1 MDFDLKKIDLS
12 SIRSILSG
20 LMSKDAVGMGNALQ
34 SSGSGPTQIPLGS
47 GPFNSYKPK
56 DMSMSEFAAIKSM
69 ADGVGKAG
77 ESPDAP
83 SRPKY
88 QIDAPIP
95 PVLMNRGEVPPISPV
110 FGKQS
115 LAQMDLDEQE
125 RMKMAKVLRGYV

>member
-34 SSGSGPTQIPLGS
+34 SSGSGSTQIPLGME
-47 GPFNSYKPK
+47 NSYTPK

-77 ESPDAP
+77 ESPNTPA
-83 SRPKY
+83 RPKY

-115 LAQMDLDEQE
+115 RAQMQLEKDERE
-125 RMKMAKVLRGYV
+125 KMAQVLRGYA

>member
-1 MDFDLKKIDLS
+1 MDFS

-20 LMSKDAVGMGNALQ
+20 LMPKGSVGMGNALQ
-34 SSGSGPTQIPLGS
+34 SSGSGPTQIPLGME
-47 GPFNSYKPK
+47 NSYTPK

-77 ESPDAP
+77 ESPDVP
-83 SRPKY
+83 SKPKY

-95 PVLMNRGEVPPISPV
+95 PVLMGRGEIPPISAV

-115 LAQMDLDEQE
+115 LAQMQLEKDERE
-125 RMKMAKVLRGYV
+125 KMAQVLRGYV

>member
-34 SSGSGPTQIPLGS
+34 SSGSGPTQIPLGME
-47 GPFNSYKPK
+47 NSYTPK

-125 RMKMAKVLRGYV
+125 RMKMAQVLRSYV

>member
-1 MDFDLKKIDLS
+1 MDFS

-34 SSGSGPTQIPLGS
+34 SSGSGPTQIPLGME
-47 GPFNSYKPK
+47 NSYTPK

-69 ADGVGKAG
+69 ADGIGKAG
-77 ESPDAP
+77 ESPNAP
-83 SRPKY
+83 TKPKY

-95 PVLMNRGEVPPISPV
+95 PVLMGRGDIPPISPV

-125 RMKMAKVLRGYV
+125 RMKMAQVLRGYV

>member
-34 SSGSGPTQIPLGS
+34 SSGSGPTQIPLGME
-47 GPFNSYKPK
+47 NSYTPK

>member
-34 SSGSGPTQIPLGS
+34 SSGSGPTQIPLGME
-47 GPFNSYKPK
+47 NSYTPK

-77 ESPDAP
+77 ESPNTPA
-83 SRPKY
+83 RPKY

-115 LAQMDLDEQE
+115 RAQMQLEKDERE
-125 RMKMAKVLRGYV
+125 KMAQVLRGYA

>member
-1 MDFDLKKIDLS
+1 
-12 SIRSILSG
+12 
-20 LMSKDAVGMGNALQ
+20 MSDWWGNSKVGMGNMNIRG
-34 SSGSGPTQIPLGS
+34 GSGPTQIPLNMK
-47 GPFNSYKPK
+47 NSYTPK
-56 DMSMSEFAAIKSM
+56 EMSMSDLMAIKSM
-69 ADGVGKAG
+69 ADGIGKAG

-95 PVLMNRGEVPPISPV
+95 PVLMGRGDIPPISPV

-125 RMKMAKVLRGYV
+125 RMKMAQVLRGYA

>member
-1 MDFDLKKIDLS
+1 MDFS

-20 LMSKDAVGMGNALQ
+20 LMPKGSVGMGNALQ
-34 SSGSGPTQIPLGS
+34 SSGSGPTQIPLGME
-47 GPFNSYKPK
+47 NSYTPK

-69 ADGVGKAG
+69 ADGIGKAG
-77 ESPDAP
+77 ESPNAP
-83 SRPKY
+83 TRPKY

-95 PVLMNRGEVPPISPV
+95 PVLMGRGEIPPISPV

-125 RMKMAKVLRGYV
+125 RMKMAQVLRGYV

>member
-1 MDFDLKKIDLS
+1 MDFS

-20 LMSKDAVGMGNALQ
+20 LMSKGSVGMGNALQ
-34 SSGSGPTQIPLGS
+34 SSGSGPTQIPLGME
-47 GPFNSYKPK
+47 NSYTPK
-56 DMSMSEFAAIKSM
+56 DMSMSEFEAIKSM
-69 ADGVGKAG
+69 GDAVGKSG

-95 PVLMNRGEVPPISPV
+95 PVLMGRGEIPPISPV

-115 LAQMDLDEQE
+115 REKMELDEKE
-125 RMKMAKVLRGYV
+125 RIKMAQVLRGYV

>member
-34 SSGSGPTQIPLGS
+34 SSGSGPTQIPLGME
-47 GPFNSYKPK
+47 NSYTPK

-115 LAQMDLDEQE
+115 RAQMQLEKDERE
-125 RMKMAKVLRGYV
+125 KMAQVLRGYA

>member
-1 MDFDLKKIDLS
+1 MDFS

-34 SSGSGPTQIPLGS
+34 SSGSGSTQIPLGME
-47 GPFNSYKPK
+47 NSYTPK

-95 PVLMNRGEVPPISPV
+95 PVLMGRGDIPPISPV

-125 RMKMAKVLRGYV
+125 RMKMAQVLRGY

>member
-34 SSGSGPTQIPLGS
+34 SSGSGPTQIPLGME
-47 GPFNSYKPK
+47 NSYTPK

-125 RMKMAKVLRGYV
+125 RMKMAQVLRGYA